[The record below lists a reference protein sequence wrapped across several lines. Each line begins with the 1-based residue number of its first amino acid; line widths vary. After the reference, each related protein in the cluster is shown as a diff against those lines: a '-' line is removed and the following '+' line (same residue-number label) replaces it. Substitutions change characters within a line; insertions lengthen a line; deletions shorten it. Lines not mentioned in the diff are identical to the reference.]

1 MFAGTVDLGNGT
13 GLEILV
19 FPLKGTRIP
28 GRWDVNSGDFIICLI
43 GHDRF
48 CQFSPNTHVARFIDK
63 LGLGTADASGLVDW
77 LENNESFWRT

>member
-28 GRWDVNSGDFIICLI
+28 GRWEVNSGDFIICLI
-43 GHDRF
+43 NNGRF
-48 CQFSPNTHVARFIDK
+48 CQFSPDPHVARFIDK
-63 LGLGTADASGLVDW
+63 LALPTTDASRLVDW
-77 LENNESFWRT
+77 LENNESSWRS